1 MLFDMA
7 WLWSLTLPLLHT
19 NKTKQNQ
26 NCITMRNT
34 LNIQFSL
41 ETYELIINTLKNS
54 EIAKLARAIV
64 AHQRQDAPE
73 RFLTS
78 TELRRAFALLF
89 RDNGETPTFPV
100 PSVTSVRSVPSVK
113 TQKTK
118 KNQKKEELPPTP
130 PYRRKKNK

>member
-1 MLFDMA
+1 
-7 WLWSLTLPLLHT
+7 
-19 NKTKQNQ
+19 
-26 NCITMRNT
+26 MRNT

-78 TELRRAFALLF
+78 TELRRAFSLLL

-100 PSVTSVRSVPSVK
+100 PSVTSVRSIPDSKNQTKPS
-113 TQKTK
+113 KTK
-118 KNQKKEELPPTP
+118 KKRSTSPHTP
-130 PYRRKKNK
+130 L

>member
-1 MLFDMA
+1 
-7 WLWSLTLPLLHT
+7 
-19 NKTKQNQ
+19 
-26 NCITMRNT
+26 MRNT
-34 LNIQFSL
+34 LNIQFSI

-78 TELRRAFALLF
+78 TELRRAFSLLL

-113 TQKTK
+113 TKQ
-118 KNQKKEELPPTP
+118 NQKKRRTPPTP
-130 PYRRKKNK
+130 PYRRKKNIL

>member
-1 MLFDMA
+1 
-7 WLWSLTLPLLHT
+7 
-19 NKTKQNQ
+19 
-26 NCITMRNT
+26 MRNT

-78 TELRRAFALLF
+78 TELRRAFSLLL

-100 PSVTSVRSVPSVK
+100 PSVTSVRSIPSVK
-113 TQKTK
+113 TKKTK

-130 PYRRKKNK
+130 PYRRKK

>member
-1 MLFDMA
+1 
-7 WLWSLTLPLLHT
+7 
-19 NKTKQNQ
+19 
-26 NCITMRNT
+26 MRNT

-78 TELRRAFALLF
+78 TELRRAFSLLL

-113 TQKTK
+113 TKQ
-118 KNQKKEELPPTP
+118 NQKKPKK
-130 PYRRKKNK
+130 KKNFPPHPPIEEKKIINNFSLISREREQDEKKRTKEPSPMSH

>member
-1 MLFDMA
+1 
-7 WLWSLTLPLLHT
+7 
-19 NKTKQNQ
+19 
-26 NCITMRNT
+26 MRNT

-41 ETYELIINTLKNS
+41 ETYELVINTLKNS

-78 TELRRAFALLF
+78 TELRRAFALLL

-100 PSVTSVRSVPSVK
+100 SSVTSIRSVPSVK
-113 TQKTK
+113 TKQNQ

-130 PYRRKKNK
+130 PYRRKK

>member
-1 MLFDMA
+1 
-7 WLWSLTLPLLHT
+7 
-19 NKTKQNQ
+19 
-26 NCITMRNT
+26 MRNT
-34 LNIQFSL
+34 LNIQFSI

-78 TELRRAFALLF
+78 TELRRAFALLL

-100 PSVTSVRSVPSVK
+100 PSVTSVRSVPSL
-113 TQKTK
+113 KTK
-118 KNQKKEELPPTP
+118 QNQKKTKKKEELPPTP
-130 PYRRKKNK
+130 PYRRKKINNFSLISREREQDEKKRTKEASPMSH

>member
-1 MLFDMA
+1 
-7 WLWSLTLPLLHT
+7 
-19 NKTKQNQ
+19 
-26 NCITMRNT
+26 MRNT
-34 LNIQFSL
+34 LNIQFSI

-78 TELRRAFALLF
+78 TELRRAFALLL

-113 TQKTK
+113 TKQ
-118 KNQKKEELPPTP
+118 NQKKRRTPPTP
-130 PYRRKKNK
+130 PYRRKKNIL

>member
-1 MLFDMA
+1 
-7 WLWSLTLPLLHT
+7 
-19 NKTKQNQ
+19 
-26 NCITMRNT
+26 MRNT

-78 TELRRAFALLF
+78 TELRRAFSLLL

-113 TQKTK
+113 TKQ
-118 KNQKKEELPPTP
+118 NQKKPKK
-130 PYRRKKNK
+130 KKNFPPHPPIEEKKINK